1 MSVTSRR
8 STSVATKAGV
18 GMSRHHN
25 PNVAGREAAEQ
36 ALQNAGLVKPDFVFV
51 FGSIG
56 YDQRSL
62 VRVVRE
68 ATGGAPLTGC
78 SAEGTING
86 DDADESGF
94 SVVVTA
100 ISSDE
105 LTWTNGLAAGLE
117 ADPRAVGQRV
127 AKDLLPH
134 LSAETIGLFVFP
146 DGVKDFIVATNNLI
160 DNFFAGLDENL
171 PSERFLPLW
180 GGGAGNNFS
189 NFASPTYQYCDDEV
203 ITDGVSYALL
213 SGKARAGWAISHGCI
228 PIGGEHIV
236 TRSQGNII
244 YEIDGKP
251 AMDVFEEYIPEG
263 TLTYDRDWALYAI
276 SLALCFRAP
285 SYMKDEE
292 YVVRGMPS
300 VSMADGSITV
310 QTEVKEDTSVWLS
323 SRDKEKISN
332 GFDRMAKQIKEQLGG
347 EKPNL
352 VFQFECG
359 TRGKAMFREQEKLQL
374 LNRFRQ
380 SLDPDAPWMGFYTV
394 GEIGPVEEHNLRHLY
409 TSVVLALS

>member
-1 MSVTSRR
+1 M
-8 STSVATKAGV
+8 ATKAGV
-18 GMSRHHN
+18 GLSYHHN

-36 ALQNAGLVKPDFVFV
+36 ALEKAGVSKPDFVFM

-56 YDQRSL
+56 YDQASL
-62 VRVVRE
+62 VRAVRE

-78 SAEGTING
+78 SAVGTLNG
-86 DDADESGF
+86 DDADESNF

-100 ISSDE
+100 ISSDD
-105 LTWTNGLAAGLE
+105 LWWHNGLAAGLE

-127 AKDLLPH
+127 AKDLMPH
-134 LSAETIGLFVFP
+134 LSADTIGLFVFP
-146 DGVKDFIVATNNLI
+146 DGVKDFIVPTNNLV
-160 DNFFAGLDENL
+160 DNFFAGLEENL
-171 PSERFLPLW
+171 PSDRFLPLW
-180 GGGAGNNFS
+180 GGGAGNNFN

-213 SGKARAGWAISHGCI
+213 SGKTQAGWAISHACI
-228 PIGGEHIV
+228 PIGGERIV
-236 TRSQGNII
+236 TRSEGNII

-251 AMDVFEEYIPEG
+251 AMEVFEEYIPEG
-263 TLTYDRDWALYAI
+263 ALTHDRDWARYAI

-285 SYMKDEE
+285 SYIKDEE
-292 YVVRGMPS
+292 YIVRGMPS

-310 QTEVKEDTSVWLS
+310 QTEVSEGTSVWLS
-323 SRDKEKISN
+323 SRDKEKIST
-332 GFDRMAKQIKEQLGG
+332 GFDRMAAQIKDQLEG
-347 EKPNL
+347 EKPKL

-359 TRGKAMFREQEKLQL
+359 TRGKVMFREREKLQIL
-374 LNRFRQ
+374 RRFRQ
-380 SLDPDAPWMGFYTV
+380 SLDPDAPWAGFYTV